1 MSAAD
6 VTFEVAFADA
16 PSGSVTAPPV
26 PSVLG
31 AIGSTP
37 LVRLDRVGLPTVRP
51 FAKLEGLN
59 PGGSMKDRPA
69 LRMLVAATLAGQLVP
84 GGVVVE
90 SSSGNLGCA
99 LAQACA
105 VLGFDLVVVVD
116 ELTNADTIRRIEA
129 LGGRVEVVRAA
140 AGDRAPLLERRL
152 ARVRD
157 LVSTIPGAYWP
168 SQYSNPDNPA
178 AHTIGTMREIDE
190 ALDGD
195 VDVVLVPTSTTG
207 ALNGCADY
215 LAEHGRA
222 TTIVAVDAVGSV
234 LFGGAA
240 GPRLIPGI
248 GAGVASALSE
258 RARFDRLVRV
268 GDLDAIVAL
277 RRLAKREGILAGG
290 SSGAVLAALG
300 EIAPSL
306 PAGARCAMVFADTG
320 VPYLSTIFDDEWVE
334 HRLGVTT
341 IELAAM
347 VASDRWLGHTAGV
360 AAA

>member
-1 MSAAD
+1 MSTAD

-16 PSGSVTAPPV
+16 PAGNVTAPPV

-37 LVRLDRVGLPTVRP
+37 LVRLDRVGLPGVTA

-69 LRMLVAATLAGQLVP
+69 LRMLVAATLAGELTT

-105 VLGFDLVVVVD
+105 VLGFELVVVVD

-129 LGGRVEVVRAA
+129 LGGRVEVVRASA
-140 AGDRAPLLERRL
+140 DDRMPLLERRL
-152 ARVRD
+152 QRVRE
-157 LVSTIPGAYWP
+157 LVSAIPGAYWP

-190 ALDGD
+190 ALGGH
-195 VDVVLVPTSTTG
+195 VDVVLLPTSTTG
-207 ALNGCADY
+207 TLNGCADY
-215 LAEHGRA
+215 LTEHGRA
-222 TTIVAVDAVGSV
+222 TTVVAVDAVGSV
-234 LFGGAA
+234 LFGGVA

-258 RARFDRLVRV
+258 RARYDRLVRV
-268 GDLDAIVAL
+268 DDLDAIVAL
-277 RRLAKREGILAGG
+277 RRLARREGILAGG

-300 EIAPSL
+300 RIAPSL

-320 VPYLSTIFDDEWVE
+320 APYLSTVFDDDWVE
-334 HRLGVTT
+334 HRLGVTAT
-341 IELAAM
+341 ELAEM
-347 VASDRWLGHTAGV
+347 VASDRWSGH
-360 AAA
+360 AARRSAA

>member
-1 MSAAD
+1 MSSAG
-6 VTFEVAFADA
+6 VTFEVAYADV
-16 PSGSVTAPPV
+16 PSGSVTAPPLR
-26 PSVLG
+26 SVLG

-37 LVRLDRVGLPTVRP
+37 LVRLDRVGLPAVTA

-69 LRMLVAATLAGQLVP
+69 LRMLVAATLAGQLAP

-90 SSSGNLGCA
+90 SSSGNFGAA
-99 LAQACA
+99 LAQASA
-105 VLGFDLVVVVD
+105 VLGFELVVVVD
-116 ELTNADTIRRIEA
+116 ELTPADTIRRIEA
-129 LGGRVEVVRAA
+129 LGGRVEVVGAA
-140 AGDRAPLLERRL
+140 AHDRTPLLERRL
-152 ARVRD
+152 ARVRE

-190 ALDGD
+190 ALDGE
-195 VDVVLVPTSTTG
+195 VDVVLLPTSTTG
-207 ALNGCADY
+207 TLNGCADY
-215 LAEHGRA
+215 LADHGRA

-258 RARFDRLVRV
+258 RARYDRLVRV
-268 GDLDAIVAL
+268 SDLDAVVAL
-277 RRLAKREGILAGG
+277 RRLAQREGILAGG

-300 EIAPSL
+300 GIAPSL
-306 PAGARCAMVFADTG
+306 RSGARCAIVFADTG

-334 HRLGVTT
+334 RRLGVAP
-341 IELAAM
+341 ISLAEM
-347 VASDRWLGHTAGV
+347 VASDRWLGHGAGGS
-360 AAA
+360 AA